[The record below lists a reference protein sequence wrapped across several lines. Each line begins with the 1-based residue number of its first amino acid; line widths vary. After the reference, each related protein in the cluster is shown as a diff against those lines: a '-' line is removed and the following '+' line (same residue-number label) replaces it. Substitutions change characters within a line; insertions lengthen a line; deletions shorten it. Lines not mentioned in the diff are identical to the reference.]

1 MKCLPACVAAM
12 LIVLGIAGCQS
23 TKLTVMSLENQEA
36 AQPIEQMTTAP
47 QKGTYYLYSSKEPDS
62 ARYHID
68 LKKGDEIGFRVSGNR
83 AQAVAKGVLIELSEY
98 SEGASYVWKVE
109 PEKK

>member
-1 MKCLPACVAAM
+1 MTCQWTCVAAM

-23 TKLTVMSLENQEA
+23 NKLTVMSLENQEA
-36 AQPIEQMTTAP
+36 ARPIEQMTTAP

-83 AQAVAKGVLIELSEY
+83 AQAVAKGVLVELSEY
-98 SEGASYVWKVE
+98 GEGASYVWKVE